1 MCAGCGNPNLVHEAT
16 SLQVGVQLGPKPV
29 WSDAQVI
36 EQLDS
41 GSHWSGTNLTF
52 GFLTSASGFP
62 YAEKTGF
69 TEFNVAQKATATLA
83 MKLWDDLISPDFT
96 LASNPQTANV
106 KYANTTTDIDYAHAY
121 YPGLSSASGTVWLN
135 STYGTNSGTNNL
147 TSPVVGQWGFQT
159 YIHETGHALGL
170 NHPGTYNGGS
180 PTYAND
186 AMYMQDSQQYTIMSY
201 FTAANTG
208 ADWVASDGRT
218 YYAQTPMLHD
228 VMVLQDIYGAETT
241 TRLGDTVYGF
251 NSNADVALFD
261 FTQNKHPIVCI
272 YDSGGIDTLDFS
284 GWSYSSVINLTP
296 GSFCDTDM
304 MTDNISIAYS
314 AWIEN
319 AIGGAGADTLN
330 GNTLANRLD
339 AGAGSDF
346 LSGGGG
352 YDTFVYK
359 LGYGAD
365 TITDFSDDRI
375 DLSGISTIVDF
386 GDVSELTAQVGA
398 NTVITFSAGNT
409 LTLQNVTVATLTAA
423 NFVFNG
429 VSMPVNLAPTA
440 IVLSGTSVAENAAGA
455 AIGSVSVADPNGDT
469 TFTFTL
475 SDARFQVTGAA
486 GAYQLKLANGT
497 SLDFETESQINLTI
511 TAKDAGGLS
520 IEKTFIVSVTDKSGV
535 TITGTSGA
543 DTINGTR
550 TVSGQGFVSGEND
563 TVFGGNGND
572 TISALGGNDTLNGN
586 AGNDVLNGDDGNDIL
601 TGGAGTDTYN
611 GGNGNDTFA
620 VSGTNDQADIF
631 NGGAGTD
638 TILVTGSSALTL
650 NGFNATTASVEIW
663 QGNGLGVIGTTSN
676 NTFNFSGLVGVTGL
690 SYVDGGSGND
700 TIVGS
705 NFADDLRGGTGNDT
719 LTGGEG
725 NDVLTGGAGT
735 DIINAGGGDDRII
748 MAGTDGQSDTI
759 AGGTGTDTVAVTGTS
774 ALTLSGFNAAA
785 SSIEVWQGNSQAVM
799 GTTGINT
806 FDFSGLQSVSGL
818 RYVDASSGN
827 DTVIGSAFADDLRGG
842 AGNDLLNGGAGNDT
856 LSGGNDADVLIG
868 GLGKDTLSGGS
879 GADTFRF
886 LSVADTGLGANADVI
901 SDFSASQVDKIDL
914 TAIDA
919 VAGTG
924 ANDAFAYIGGGAFT
938 GVAGQLRFAG
948 GYLSADLDGD
958 QIPDFQIALTNIATL
973 NASSILL

>member
-1 MCAGCGNPNLVHEAT
+1 MCAACGNPNMVHEAI
-16 SLQVGVQLGPKPV
+16 SVQAGAQAAAKPV

-36 EQLDS
+36 NQLDS
-41 GSHWSGTNLTF
+41 GSHWSGNDLTY
-52 GFLTSASGFP
+52 GFLTSASSFP

-69 TEFNVAQKATATLA
+69 TEFNAAQKATATLA
-83 MKLWDDLISPDFT
+83 MKLWDDLITPDFT
-96 LASNPQTANV
+96 LSSNPQTANV

-121 YPGLSSASGTVWLN
+121 YPGLSSAAGTVWLN
-135 STYGTNSGTNNL
+135 STYGANSGTNNL

-186 AMYMQDSQQYTIMSY
+186 ALYMQDSQQYTIMSY

-241 TRLGDTVYGF
+241 TRLGNTVYGF
-251 NSNADVALFD
+251 NSNADVTLFD

-284 GWSYSSVINLTP
+284 GWSYASVINLTP
-296 GSFCDTDM
+296 GSFCDADM

-319 AIGGAGADTLN
+319 AIGGAGADTIN

-339 AGAGSDF
+339 GGAGSDI

-365 TITDFSDDRI
+365 TITDFSGDVI
-375 DLSGISTIVDF
+375 DLTGIGTIANF
-386 GDVSELTAQVGA
+386 GAVGALAAQVGA
-398 NTVITFSAGNT
+398 NTVITFSIGNT
-409 LTLQNVTVATLTAA
+409 LTLQNVTLGTLASA
-423 NFVFNG
+423 NFLFNG
-429 VSMPVNLAPTA
+429 VSVPVNLAPTA
-440 IVLSGTSVAENAAGA
+440 IALSAASVAENTAGA
-455 AIGSVSVADPNGDT
+455 TIGSVAVTDPNGDT
-469 TFTFTL
+469 AFTFTV
-475 SDARFQVTGAA
+475 SDARFQVTGTA
-486 GAYQLKLANGT
+486 GAYQLKLASGA
-497 SLDFETESQINLTI
+497 SLDYETESQINLAI
-511 TAKDAGGLS
+511 TAKDVGGLS
-520 IEKTFIVSVTDKSGV
+520 IEKTFLITVTDKPGV
-535 TITGTSGA
+535 KITGTSGA

-550 TVSGQGFVSGEND
+550 TVSGQGFVTGEND
-563 TVFGGNGND
+563 TVSGGNGND
-572 TISALGGNDTLNGN
+572 TISALGGNDVLNGD
-586 AGNDVLNGDDGNDIL
+586 AGNDVLNGDDGNDTL

-611 GGNGNDTFA
+611 GGNGDDTFV
-620 VSGTNDQADIF
+620 VSGTNDQSDTF

-638 TILVTGSSALTL
+638 TILVAGGSVLTL
-650 NGFNATTASVEIW
+650 NGFNATTASIEVW
-663 QGNGLGVIGTTSN
+663 QGNGQGVVGTTAANS
-676 NTFNFSGLVGVTGL
+676 FNFSGLTGVTGL

-705 NFADDLRGGTGNDT
+705 NVADDLRGGVGNDA

-725 NDVLTGGAGT
+725 NDILTGGAGT
-735 DIINAGGGDDRII
+735 DTINGGGGDDRIV

-759 AGGTGTDTVAVTGTS
+759 AGGTGTDTIAVTGTG
-774 ALTLSGFNAAA
+774 ALTLNGFNAAA

-799 GTTGINT
+799 GNTGANT
-806 FDFSGLQSVSGL
+806 FDFSALQSLSGL
-818 RYVDASSGN
+818 RYVDAGSGN

-842 AGNDLLNGGAGNDT
+842 AGNDLL
-856 LSGGNDADVLIG
+856 IG
-868 GLGKDTLSGGS
+868 GLGKDMLSGGA

-886 LSVADTGLGANADVI
+886 GAVAETGVGANADTI
-901 SDFSASQVDKIDL
+901 SDFSASQSDKIDL

-919 VAGTG
+919 IAGTG
-924 ANDAFAYIGGGAFT
+924 ANDAFAYIGSGAFT

-948 GYLSADLDGD
+948 GYLSADLNGD
-958 QIPDFQIALTNIATL
+958 QIPDFQIALTNVATL